1 MLQFIAIIQ
10 KFDKKG
16 EKTGWTYIEISA
28 LQTKKLKPETK
39 VSFRVK
45 GTLDQYQ
52 FEKVALLPMGDGN
65 FILPINGT
73 MRKAIGKKQGDKI
86 KVVMERDDRKMTI
99 SPDLM
104 ACLKE
109 DPEAL
114 KFFKSLPG
122 SHQLYFSKW
131 IESAK
136 TAQTKTKRI
145 VTAMVAFNKKL
156 GYSEMMRS
164 YRDQNF

>member
-1 MLQFIAIIQ
+1 MIQFDTTIQ
-10 KFDKKG
+10 KFEKKG
-16 EKTGWTYIEISA
+16 EKSGWTYIEISA
-28 LQTKKLKPETK
+28 ARAKKLKPESK
-39 VSFRVK
+39 VAFRVK
-45 GTLDQYQ
+45 GSLDQFN
-52 FEKVALLPMGDGN
+52 FEKVAILPMGEGN
-65 FILPINGT
+65 FIMPLNAT
-73 MRKAIGKKQGDKI
+73 MRKAIGKKQGDKL
-86 KVVMERDDRKMTI
+86 KVTMEVDERKMII
-99 SPDLM
+99 SPDLI

-109 DPEAL
+109 DPDAM

-136 TAQTKTKRI
+136 TVQTKTRRI
-145 VTAMVAFNKKL
+145 VTCMLAFSKKQ